1 MPLRPTIP
9 ALALAA
15 LAVAV
20 LPGHGEIT
28 SENHAVLKRA
38 LTENPDAD
46 KDANG
51 SLSLEE
57 YKVLQPTRQ
66 KQTKKEDSAPLLPVL
81 PNGEVIVA
89 DFEDNNYRNRNGW
102 KAIGTAWPG
111 GSTKSSSPPVS
122 NGRVN
127 RTLHSPSACWD
138 ATVTCCSSSGC
149 GWADP
154 IPREIL
160 STADAL

>member
-1 MPLRPTIP
+1 MPLRPTIS

-15 LAVAV
+15 LAVAA

-57 YKVLQPTRQ
+57 YKVLQPESASRQ
-66 KQTKKEDSAPLLPVL
+66 RMPTP
-81 PNGEVIVA
+81 
-89 DFEDNNYRNRNGW
+89 
-102 KAIGTAWPG
+102 PG
-111 GSTKSSSPPVS
+111 
-122 NGRVN
+122 
-127 RTLHSPSACWD
+127 
-138 ATVTCCSSSGC
+138 
-149 GWADP
+149 
-154 IPREIL
+154 
-160 STADAL
+160 